1 MKIKSLG
8 GRGEPLLMIHG
19 WGVNSEIWTS
29 LVDEL
34 KLFVTVYV
42 VDLPGMGGS
51 TSISPYTL
59 DNIAKEIKAN
69 VPIKKCNILGWSLG
83 GQVAMYLAIK
93 MPEFVEKL
101 ILMSTT
107 PCFVEK
113 IDWPYGVNKQ
123 FFLNFEIEAKKNLND
138 TLMKFFL
145 IQIIGINDSKKM
157 MKFLKNEFIES
168 RDENKS
174 GMQSALNVLKKADLR
189 NDVKKIDKLTLIITG
204 NKDRLTSTKASV
216 WLYETIKGATLKEIK
231 GANHMP
237 FISHKETMTASV
249 KKFLQND
256 Q

>member
-8 GRGEPLLMIHG
+8 GRGEPLLMLHG

-34 KLFVTVYV
+34 KLFVMVYV

-51 TSISPYTL
+51 TLISPYTL

-69 VPIKKCNILGWSLG
+69 APIKKCNILGWSLG

-138 TLMKFFL
+138 SLMKFFL
-145 IQIIGINDSKKM
+145 IQTRGINDSKKL
-157 MKFLKNEFIES
+157 MKFLKNEFIEL

-174 GMQSALNVLKKADLR
+174 GMQFALNVLKGADLR

-204 NKDRLTSTKASV
+204 DKDRLTSTKASV

>member
-8 GRGEPLLMIHG
+8 GRGEPLLMLHG

-51 TSISPYTL
+51 TLISPYTL

-138 TLMKFFL
+138 SLMKFFL
-145 IQIIGINDSKKM
+145 IQTRGINDSKKM
-157 MKFLKNEFIES
+157 MKFLKKEFIEL

-174 GMQSALNVLKKADLR
+174 GMQSALNVLKEADLR

-204 NKDRLTSTKASV
+204 DKDRLTSTKASV

-237 FISHKETMTASV
+237 FISHKEAMTASV

>member
-1 MKIKSLG
+1 MKIKFLG

-19 WGVNSEIWTS
+19 WGVNSEIWVS

-34 KLFVTVYV
+34 KLFASVYLI
-42 VDLPGMGGS
+42 DLPGMGGS
-51 TSISPYTL
+51 SSISPYTL

-69 VPIKKCNILGWSLG
+69 VPIKKFNILGWSLG
-83 GQVAMYLAIK
+83 GQVAMSLAIR

-113 IDWPYGVNKQ
+113 KDWPYGVNKQ
-123 FFLNFEIEAKKNLND
+123 FFSNFELETKQNLNN
-138 TLMKFFL
+138 TLLKFFL
-145 IQIIGINDSKKM
+145 IQTRDINDSKNVM
-157 MKFLKNEFIES
+157 RFLKNTFIEI
-168 RDENKS
+168 RDDNKS
-174 GMQSALNVLKKADLR
+174 SMQSALNVLKETDLR
-189 NDVKKIDKLTLIITG
+189 NEVKKIDKPTLIIAG
-204 NKDRLTSTKASV
+204 DKDRLTSSKASI
-216 WLYETIKGATLKEIK
+216 WLYEKIKGATLKEIK

-237 FISHKETMTASV
+237 FISHRETMIESV

>member
-1 MKIKSLG
+1 MKIKFLG

-19 WGVNSEIWTS
+19 WGVNSEIWVT

-34 KLFVTVYV
+34 KLFASVYLI
-42 VDLPGMGGS
+42 DLPGMGS
-51 TSISPYTL
+51 SSFVSPYTL

-69 VPIKKCNILGWSLG
+69 VPIEKCNILGWSLG
-83 GQVAMYLAIK
+83 GQVAMNMAIR

-113 IDWPYGVNKQ
+113 KDWPYGVNKQ
-123 FFLNFEIEAKKNLND
+123 FFSNFELETKQNLNN
-138 TLMKFFL
+138 TLLKFFL
-145 IQIIGINDSKKM
+145 IQTRDINDSKNVM
-157 MKFLKNEFIES
+157 RFLKNTFIEI
-168 RDENKS
+168 RDDNKS
-174 GMQSALNVLKKADLR
+174 SMHSALNVLKETDLR
-189 NDVKKIDKLTLIITG
+189 NEVQKIDKPTLIIAG
-204 NKDRLTSTKASV
+204 DKDRLTSSKASI
-216 WLYETIKGATLKEIK
+216 WLYEKIKGATLKEIK

-237 FISHKETMTASV
+237 FISHRETMIESF

>member
-51 TSISPYTL
+51 SSISPYTL
-59 DNIAKEIKAN
+59 DSISKEIKAN

-157 MKFLKNEFIES
+157 MKFLKNEFIEL
-168 RDENKS
+168 RDGNKS
-174 GMQSALNVLKKADLR
+174 GMQSALNVLKEADLR

-204 NKDRLTSTKASV
+204 DKDRLTSTKASV

-237 FISHKETMTASV
+237 FISHKEAMTASV

>member
-1 MKIKSLG
+1 MKIKFLG
-8 GRGEPLLMIHG
+8 GSGVPLLMIHG
-19 WGVNSEIWTS
+19 WGVNSEIWVS
-29 LVDEL
+29 LVNEL
-34 KLFVTVYV
+34 KLFASVYLI
-42 VDLPGMGGS
+42 DLPGMGGRS
-51 TSISPYTL
+51 SISPYTL

-145 IQIIGINDSKKM
+145 IQTRGINDSKKIIR
-157 MKFLKNEFIES
+157 FLKNEFIELS
-168 RDENKS
+168 DENMS
-174 GMQSALNVLKKADLR
+174 GMQSALKVLKEADLR
-189 NDVKKIDKLTLIITG
+189 NDVKKIDKHTLIITG
-204 NKDRLTSTKASV
+204 DKDRLTSTKASV
-216 WLYETIKGATLKEIK
+216 WLHEKIKGATLKEIK

-237 FISHKETMTASV
+237 FISHKGTMTASV

>member
-51 TSISPYTL
+51 SSISPYTL
-59 DNIAKEIKAN
+59 DNISKEIKAN

-145 IQIIGINDSKKM
+145 IQTRGINHSKKIPS
-157 MKFLKNEFIES
+157 KAKDIPHTKVFVSILARVISVLYNLQCTCTS
-168 RDENKS
+168 QWACPT
-174 GMQSALNVLKKADLR
+174 QSPHSL
-189 NDVKKIDKLTLIITG
+189 
-204 NKDRLTSTKASV
+204 ASC
-216 WLYETIKGATLKEIK
+216 
-231 GANHMP
+231 
-237 FISHKETMTASV
+237 IS
-249 KKFLQND
+249 
-256 Q
+256 

>member
-1 MKIKSLG
+1 MKINYLG

-34 KLFVTVYV
+34 KLFVSVYL

-51 TSISPYTL
+51 SSISPYTL

-69 VPIKKCNILGWSLG
+69 VPIKKINILGWSLG
-83 GQVAMYLAIK
+83 GQVAMNLAIK

-113 IDWPYGVNKQ
+113 KDWPYGVNKQ
-123 FFLNFEIEAKKNLND
+123 IFLNFEMEAQQNLNN
-138 TLMKFFL
+138 TLTKFFL
-145 IQIIGINDSKKM
+145 IQTRDIDDSKNVM
-157 MKFLKNEFIES
+157 RFLKNTFIEL

-174 GMQSALNVLKKADLR
+174 GMQSALNVLRETDLR
-189 NDVKKIDKLTLIITG
+189 DEVKKIDKPTLIITG
-204 NKDRLTSTKASV
+204 GKDRLTSSKASI
-216 WLYETIKGATLKEIK
+216 WLYEKIKGATLNEIK

-237 FISHKETMTASV
+237 FISHKEKMTESV

-256 Q
+256 K

>member
-1 MKIKSLG
+1 MKINYLG

-19 WGVNSEIWTS
+19 WGVNSEIWIS

-34 KLFVTVYV
+34 KFFASVYV
-42 VDLPGMGGS
+42 VDLPGMGDS
-51 TSISPYTL
+51 SSISPYTL
-59 DNIAKEIKAN
+59 DNLTKEIKAN
-69 VPIKKCNILGWSLG
+69 VPIKKCSILGWSLG
-83 GQVAMYLAIK
+83 GQIAMNLAIR

-113 IDWPYGVNKQ
+113 KDWPCGVNKQ
-123 FFLNFEIEAKKNLND
+123 FFSNFEMEAKQNLNN

-145 IQIIGINDSKKM
+145 IQTRNIDDSKNVM
-157 MKFLKNEFIES
+157 RFLKNEFIELK
-168 RDENKS
+168 DENKS
-174 GMQSALNVLKKADLR
+174 GMQHALKVLKETDLR
-189 NDVKKIDKLTLIITG
+189 YEVQKIDKPTLIITG
-204 NKDRLTSTKASV
+204 DKDRLTSSKASI
-216 WLYETIKGATLKEIK
+216 WLYEKIKGATLKEIK

-237 FISHKETMTASV
+237 FISHREIMAESV

>member
-1 MKIKSLG
+1 MKIKFLG

-19 WGVNSEIWTS
+19 WGVNSEIWVS

-34 KLFVTVYV
+34 KLFASVYLI
-42 VDLPGMGGS
+42 DLPGMGGS
-51 TSISPYTL
+51 SSISPYAL

-69 VPIKKCNILGWSLG
+69 VPIKKFNILGWSLG
-83 GQVAMYLAIK
+83 GQVAMSLAIR

-113 IDWPYGVNKQ
+113 KDWSYGVNKQ
-123 FFLNFEIEAKKNLND
+123 FFLNFELEAKQNLNN
-138 TLMKFFL
+138 TLLKFFL
-145 IQIIGINDSKKM
+145 IQTRDINDSKNVM
-157 MKFLKNEFIES
+157 RFLKNTFIEI
-168 RDENKS
+168 RDDNKS
-174 GMQSALNVLKKADLR
+174 SMQSALNVLKETDLR
-189 NDVKKIDKLTLIITG
+189 NEVQKIDKPTLIIAG
-204 NKDRLTSTKASV
+204 DKDRLTSSKASI
-216 WLYETIKGATLKEIK
+216 WLYEKIERASLKEIK

-237 FISHKETMTASV
+237 FISHRETMTESV

>member
-107 PCFVEK
+107 PCFVQK

-145 IQIIGINDSKKM
+145 IQTIGINDSKKM
-157 MKFLKNEFIES
+157 MKFLKNAFIEL
-168 RDENKS
+168 RDGNKS
-174 GMQSALNVLKKADLR
+174 GMQSALNVLKEVDLR

-204 NKDRLTSTKASV
+204 DKDRLTSTKASV
-216 WLYETIKGATLKEIK
+216 WLYEKIKGATLKEIK

-237 FISHKETMTASV
+237 FISHKETITASV

-256 Q
+256 K

>member
-1 MKIKSLG
+1 MKIKFLG

-19 WGVNSEIWTS
+19 WGVNSEIWVS

-34 KLFVTVYV
+34 KLFASVYLI
-42 VDLPGMGGS
+42 DLPGMGGS
-51 TSISPYTL
+51 SSISPYTL

-69 VPIKKCNILGWSLG
+69 VPIKKFNILGWSLG
-83 GQVAMYLAIK
+83 GQVAMSLAIR

-113 IDWPYGVNKQ
+113 KDWSYGVNKQ
-123 FFLNFEIEAKKNLND
+123 FFSNFEMEAKQNLNN

-145 IQIIGINDSKKM
+145 IQTRDIDDSKNVM
-157 MKFLKNEFIES
+157 RFLKNEFIELK
-168 RDENKS
+168 DENKS
-174 GMQSALNVLKKADLR
+174 SMQLALNVLKETDLR
-189 NDVKKIDKLTLIITG
+189 NEVQKIDKPTLIIAG
-204 NKDRLTSTKASV
+204 DKDRLTSSKASI
-216 WLYETIKGATLKEIK
+216 WLYEKIKGAKLKEIK

-237 FISHKETMTASV
+237 FISHREIMTESV

>member
-1 MKIKSLG
+1 MKIKFLG

-19 WGVNSEIWTS
+19 WGVNSEIWVS

-34 KLFVTVYV
+34 KLFASVYLI
-42 VDLPGMGGS
+42 DLPGMGGS
-51 TSISPYTL
+51 SSISPYTL

-69 VPIKKCNILGWSLG
+69 VPIKKFNILGWSLG
-83 GQVAMYLAIK
+83 GQVAMSLAIR

-113 IDWPYGVNKQ
+113 KDWPYGVNKQ
-123 FFLNFEIEAKKNLND
+123 FFSNFELETKQNLNN
-138 TLMKFFL
+138 TLLKFFL
-145 IQIIGINDSKKM
+145 IQTRDINDSKNVM
-157 MKFLKNEFIES
+157 RFLKNTFIEI
-168 RDENKS
+168 RDDNKS
-174 GMQSALNVLKKADLR
+174 SMQSALNVLKETDLR
-189 NDVKKIDKLTLIITG
+189 NEVQKIDKPTLIIVG
-204 NKDRLTSTKASV
+204 DKDRLTSLKASI
-216 WLYETIKGATLKEIK
+216 WLYEKIKGATLKEIK

-237 FISHKETMTASV
+237 FISHRETMTESV

>member
-1 MKIKSLG
+1 MKINYLG

-19 WGVNSEIWTS
+19 WGVNSEIWIS

-34 KLFVTVYV
+34 KLFATVYL

-51 TSISPYTL
+51 SSISPYTL

-69 VPIKKCNILGWSLG
+69 LPIKRFNVLGWSLG
-83 GQVAMYLAIK
+83 GQVAMSLAIR

-113 IDWPYGVNKQ
+113 KDWPCGVNKQ
-123 FFLNFEIEAKKNLND
+123 FFSNFEMEAKQNLNN

-145 IQIIGINDSKKM
+145 IQTRDIDDSKNVM
-157 MKFLKNEFIES
+157 RFLKNEFIELK
-168 RDENKS
+168 DENKS
-174 GMQSALNVLKKADLR
+174 GMQLALNVLKETDLR
-189 NDVKKIDKLTLIITG
+189 NEVQKIDKPTLIIAG
-204 NKDRLTSTKASV
+204 DKDRLTSSKASI
-216 WLYETIKGATLKEIK
+216 WLYEKIKGATLKEIK

-237 FISHKETMTASV
+237 FISHREIMTESV

>member
-1 MKIKSLG
+1 MKINYLG

-19 WGVNSEIWTS
+19 WGVNSEIWIS

-34 KLFVTVYV
+34 KLFVSVYV
-42 VDLPGMGGS
+42 VDLPGMGS
-51 TSISPYTL
+51 SSSISPYTL
-59 DNIAKEIKAN
+59 DNVVKEIKAN
-69 VPIKKCNILGWSLG
+69 VPIKKFNILGWSLG
-83 GQVAMYLAIK
+83 GQVAMNLAII

-113 IDWPYGVNKQ
+113 KDWPYGVNKQ
-123 FFLNFEIEAKKNLND
+123 FFLNFEMEAKENLNN

-145 IQIIGINDSKKM
+145 IQTRDINDSKNVM
-157 MKFLKNEFIES
+157 RFLKNTFIEI
-168 RDENKS
+168 RDDNKS
-174 GMQSALNVLKKADLR
+174 GMQSALNVLKETDLR
-189 NDVKKIDKLTLIITG
+189 NEVKKIDKPTLIISG
-204 NKDRLTSTKASV
+204 DKDRLTSLKSSI
-216 WLYETIKGATLKEIK
+216 WLYEKIKRAKLKEIK

-237 FISHKETMTASV
+237 FISHRKIMTKSV

>member
-1 MKIKSLG
+1 MKIKFLG

-19 WGVNSEIWTS
+19 WGVNSEIWVS

-34 KLFVTVYV
+34 KLFASVYLI
-42 VDLPGMGGS
+42 DLPGMGGS
-51 TSISPYTL
+51 SSISPYTL

-69 VPIKKCNILGWSLG
+69 VPIKKFNILGWSLG
-83 GQVAMYLAIK
+83 GQVAMSLAIR

-113 IDWPYGVNKQ
+113 KDWPYGVNKQ
-123 FFLNFEIEAKKNLND
+123 FFSNFELETKQNLNN
-138 TLMKFFL
+138 TLLKFFL
-145 IQIIGINDSKKM
+145 IQTRDINDSKNVM
-157 MKFLKNEFIES
+157 RFLKNTFIEI
-168 RDENKS
+168 RDDNKS
-174 GMQSALNVLKKADLR
+174 GMQSALNVLKETDLR
-189 NDVKKIDKLTLIITG
+189 NEVKKIDKPTLIFSG
-204 NKDRLTSTKASV
+204 DKDRLTSLKASI
-216 WLYETIKGATLKEIK
+216 WLYEKIKRAKLKEIK

-237 FISHKETMTASV
+237 FISHREKMTESV

>member
-1 MKIKSLG
+1 MKIKFLG

-19 WGVNSEIWTS
+19 WGVNSEIWVS

-34 KLFVTVYV
+34 KLFASVYLI
-42 VDLPGMGGS
+42 DLPGMGGS
-51 TSISPYTL
+51 SSISPYTL

-69 VPIKKCNILGWSLG
+69 VPIKKFNILGWSLG
-83 GQVAMYLAIK
+83 GQVAMSLAIR

-113 IDWPYGVNKQ
+113 KDWSYGVNKQ
-123 FFLNFEIEAKKNLND
+123 FFSNFEMEAKENLNN

-145 IQIIGINDSKKM
+145 IQTRDIDDSKNVM
-157 MKFLKNEFIES
+157 RFLKNEFIEI

-174 GMQSALNVLKKADLR
+174 GMQLALNVLKETDLR
-189 NDVKKIDKLTLIITG
+189 NEVQKIDKPTLIIAG
-204 NKDRLTSTKASV
+204 DKDRLTSSKASI
-216 WLYETIKGATLKEIK
+216 WLYEKIKGAILKEIK

-237 FISHKETMTASV
+237 FISHRETMAESV

>member
-8 GRGEPLLMIHG
+8 GRGEPLLMLHG

-51 TSISPYTL
+51 TLISPYTL

-113 IDWPYGVNKQ
+113 IDWPYAVSY
-123 FFLNFEIEAKKNLND
+123 
-138 TLMKFFL
+138 TH
-145 IQIIGINDSKKM
+145 
-157 MKFLKNEFIES
+157 
-168 RDENKS
+168 
-174 GMQSALNVLKKADLR
+174 LR
-189 NDVKKIDKLTLIITG
+189 
-204 NKDRLTSTKASV
+204 AH
-216 WLYETIKGATLKEIK
+216 ET
-231 GANHMP
+231 
-237 FISHKETMTASV
+237 
-249 KKFLQND
+249 
-256 Q
+256 

>member
-1 MKIKSLG
+1 MKIKFLG
-8 GRGEPLLMIHG
+8 GRGVPLLMIHG
-19 WGVNSEIWTS
+19 WGVNSEIWVS

-34 KLFVTVYV
+34 KLFASVYLI
-42 VDLPGMGGS
+42 DLPGMGGS
-51 TSISPYTL
+51 SSISPYTL

-83 GQVAMYLAIK
+83 GQVAMSMAIR
-93 MPEFVEKL
+93 MPEIIEKL

-113 IDWPYGVNKQ
+113 KDWPYGVNKN
-123 FFLNFEIEAKKNLND
+123 FFLNFEIEAKQNLNN

-145 IQIIGINDSKKM
+145 IQTRDINDSKNVM
-157 MKFLKNEFIES
+157 RFLKNTFIEIS
-168 RDENKS
+168 DDNKS
-174 GMQSALNVLKKADLR
+174 GMQSALNVLKETDLR
-189 NDVKKIDKLTLIITG
+189 NEIKKIDKPTLIITG
-204 NKDRLTSTKASV
+204 DKDRLTSLKASI
-216 WLYETIKGATLKEIK
+216 WLYEKIKRAKLKEIK

-237 FISHKETMTASV
+237 FISHRETMTESV

>member
-42 VDLPGMGGS
+42 VDLPGMGVS
-51 TSISPYTL
+51 SSISPYTL
-59 DNIAKEIKAN
+59 DNISKEIKAN
-69 VPIKKCNILGWSLG
+69 VPIEKCNILGWSLG

-145 IQIIGINDSKKM
+145 IQTRDIDDSKNVM
-157 MKFLKNEFIES
+157 RFLKNEFIELS
-168 RDENKS
+168 NENKS
-174 GMQSALNVLKKADLR
+174 GMQSALKILKEADLR

-204 NKDRLTSTKASV
+204 DKDRLTSTKASV

>member
-1 MKIKSLG
+1 MKIKFLG

-19 WGVNSEIWTS
+19 WGVNSEIWVS

-34 KLFVTVYV
+34 KLFASVYLI
-42 VDLPGMGGS
+42 DLPGMGGS
-51 TSISPYTL
+51 SSISPYTL

-69 VPIKKCNILGWSLG
+69 VPIKKFNILGWSLG
-83 GQVAMYLAIK
+83 GQVAMSLAIR

-113 IDWPYGVNKQ
+113 KDWPYGVNKQ
-123 FFLNFEIEAKKNLND
+123 FFSNFELETKQNLNN
-138 TLMKFFL
+138 TLLKFFL
-145 IQIIGINDSKKM
+145 IQTRDINDSKNVM
-157 MKFLKNEFIES
+157 RFLKNTFIEI
-168 RDENKS
+168 RDDNKS
-174 GMQSALNVLKKADLR
+174 GMQSALNVLKETDLR
-189 NDVKKIDKLTLIITG
+189 NEVQKIDKPTLIIAG
-204 NKDRLTSTKASV
+204 DKDRLTSSKASI
-216 WLYETIKGATLKEIK
+216 WLYEKIKRAKLKEIK

-237 FISHKETMTASV
+237 FISHREKMTESV

>member
-8 GRGEPLLMIHG
+8 GRGEPLLMLHG

-51 TSISPYTL
+51 TLISPYTL

-138 TLMKFFL
+138 SLMKFFL
-145 IQIIGINDSKKM
+145 IQTRGINDSKKM
-157 MKFLKNEFIES
+157 MKFLKKEFIEL

-174 GMQSALNVLKKADLR
+174 GMQSALNVLKEADLR
-189 NDVKKIDKLTLIITG
+189 NDVKKIDKNTLIITG
-204 NKDRLTSTKASV
+204 DKDRLTSTKASV

-237 FISHKETMTASV
+237 FISHKEAMTASV

>member
-51 TSISPYTL
+51 SSISPYTL
-59 DNIAKEIKAN
+59 DNISKEIKAN

-138 TLMKFFL
+138 TLTKFFL
-145 IQIIGINDSKKM
+145 IQTRDINDSKKI
-157 MKFLKNEFIES
+157 MKFLKKEFIES

-174 GMQSALNVLKKADLR
+174 GMQSALNVLKEADLR

-204 NKDRLTSTKASV
+204 DKDRLTSTKASV

>member
-29 LVDEL
+29 LVGEL
-34 KLFVTVYV
+34 KLFVSVYV

-51 TSISPYTL
+51 SSISPYTL
-59 DNIAKEIKAN
+59 ENIAKEIKAN
-69 VPIKKCNILGWSLG
+69 VPIKKCNIIGWSLG
-83 GQVAMYLAIK
+83 GQVAMFMAVK
-93 MPEFVEKL
+93 MPEFVKKL

-113 IDWPYGVNKQ
+113 KDWAYGVDKE
-123 FFLNFEIEAKKNLND
+123 FFLNFEMEAKKNLND

-145 IQIIGINDSKKM
+145 IQTRSINDSKNM
-157 MKFLKNEFIES
+157 MGFLKREFIELKS
-168 RDENKS
+168 VNKN
-174 GMQSALNVLKKADLR
+174 GMQSALNVLKETDLR
-189 NDVKKIDKLTLIITG
+189 NEVNKIDKPTLIIAG
-204 NKDRLTSTKASV
+204 DKDRLTSIKASI
-216 WLYETIKGATLKEIK
+216 WLYEKIKGSTLKEIK
-231 GANHMP
+231 GANHML
-237 FISHKETMTASV
+237 FISHRETMTKSV

>member
-1 MKIKSLG
+1 MKIKYLG
-8 GRGEPLLMIHG
+8 GKGEPLLMIHG
-19 WGVNSEIWTS
+19 WGVNSKIWVS

-34 KLFVTVYV
+34 KLFAKVYL

-51 TSISPYTL
+51 SSISPYTL

-69 VPIKKCNILGWSLG
+69 VPIKKFNILGWSLG
-83 GQVAMYLAIK
+83 GQVAMSLAIR

-113 IDWPYGVNKQ
+113 KDWPYGVNKN
-123 FFLNFEIEAKKNLND
+123 FFLNFEMEAKQNLNN
-138 TLMKFFL
+138 TLIKFFL
-145 IQIIGINDSKKM
+145 IQTRGFDDSKNVM
-157 MKFLKNEFIES
+157 RFLKNTFIEI
-168 RDENKS
+168 RDDNKS
-174 GMQSALNVLKKADLR
+174 SMQSALNVLKETDLR
-189 NDVKKIDKLTLIITG
+189 NEVQKIDKPTLIIAG
-204 NKDRLTSTKASV
+204 DKDRLTSSKASI
-216 WLYETIKGATLKEIK
+216 WLYEKIKGATLKEIK

-237 FISHKETMTASV
+237 FISHREIMTESV

>member
-51 TSISPYTL
+51 SSISPYTL
-59 DNIAKEIKAN
+59 DSISKEIKAN

-145 IQIIGINDSKKM
+145 IQIRGINDSKKI

-189 NDVKKIDKLTLIITG
+189 NDVKKIDKPTLIITG
-204 NKDRLTSTKASV
+204 DKDRLTSTKASV

>member
-19 WGVNSEIWTS
+19 WGVNSKIWTS

-51 TSISPYTL
+51 KSISPYTL

-69 VPIKKCNILGWSLG
+69 MRLKRCNILGWSLG

-93 MPEFVEKL
+93 MPEFVKKL

-113 IDWPYGVNKQ
+113 MDWPYGVKKQ
-123 FFLNFEIEAKKNLND
+123 FFSNFEMEAKKNLNN

-145 IQIIGINDSKKM
+145 IQTMSINDSKKVM
-157 MKFLKNEFIES
+157 SFLRKTFIEF
-168 RDENKS
+168 RDINKS
-174 GMQSALNVLKKADLR
+174 GMESALNVLKKTDLR
-189 NDVKKIDKLTLIITG
+189 NEVKKIDKLTLIITG
-204 NKDRLTSTKASV
+204 DKDRLTNIKASV
-216 WLYETIKGATLKEIK
+216 WLNAKIKESSLKEVK

-237 FISHKETMTASV
+237 FISHRETVTASV
-249 KKFLQND
+249 KEFLQND

>member
-51 TSISPYTL
+51 SSISPYTL
-59 DNIAKEIKAN
+59 DNISKEIKAN

-123 FFLNFEIEAKKNLND
+123 FFLNFENIELA
-138 TLMKFFL
+138 
-145 IQIIGINDSKKM
+145 
-157 MKFLKNEFIES
+157 
-168 RDENKS
+168 
-174 GMQSALNVLKKADLR
+174 AA
-189 NDVKKIDKLTLIITG
+189 TLICCPMILLHNEKNISFLEVSTASEG
-204 NKDRLTSTKASV
+204 DLYLLINKD
-216 WLYETIKGATLKEIK
+216 ITLSLLDKYFFAVFQYF
-231 GANHMP
+231 G
-237 FISHKETMTASV
+237 
-249 KKFLQND
+249 FLFMSSC
-256 Q
+256 